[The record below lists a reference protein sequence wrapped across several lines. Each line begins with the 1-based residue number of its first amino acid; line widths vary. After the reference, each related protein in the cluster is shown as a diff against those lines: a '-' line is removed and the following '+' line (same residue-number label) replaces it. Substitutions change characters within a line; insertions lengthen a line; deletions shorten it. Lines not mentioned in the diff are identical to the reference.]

1 MKCIL
6 FNCMGP
12 FLIISY
18 YIYCNGSWQ
27 SLGQFCWCGHGQ
39 PCGFSWAKRF
49 GFSVAPCLWH
59 AEIHLGGS
67 DASPGT
73 SLGNRQTFSCP
84 QHHVRSRQ
92 DLVLFSKGHHFG
104 TVATV
109 LTVVNTLLPRTLTSP
124 MRFQCECHV
133 RHGLVVQ
140 SLIIC
145 GPFGSWRGFSKFTM
159 LHRSWRLPWPI
170 IYSCK
175 WSVPSPRLGNSLT
188 KLQFS
193 HLPALC
199 RVKLKPG
206 ASCTIA
212 SGMHMLI
219 IWVKYGIPH
228 LKSSYVDGIPSAIN

>member
-1 MKCIL
+1 MYEMHTL
-6 FNCMGP
+6 QLHGSF
-12 FLIISY
+12 SY
-18 YIYCNGSWQ
+18 YIIFYLLQRVLAITGAILLVPAPPAMWFL
-27 SLGQFCWCGHGQ
+27 LGKAVWFFRGTMPLTCWDS
-39 PCGFSWAKRF
+39 PWRLA
-49 GFSVAPCLWH
+49 
-59 AEIHLGGS
+59 HLS
-67 DASPGT
+67 
-73 SLGNRQTFSCP
+73 GNRQTFSCP
-84 QHHVRSRQ
+84 QHHVWSRQ

-124 MRFQCECHV
+124 MRFQCECRV

-145 GPFGSWRGFSKFTM
+145 GPFGSWRGFSKNTM
-159 LHRSWRLPWPI
+159 LHRSWWLPWPI

-219 IWVKYGIPH
+219 IWVKYGISH
-228 LKSSYVDGIPSAIN
+228 LKSSYVDGIPSTIN